1 MGKKEEFKE
10 SEFLKQAKK
19 DVAKYF
25 KKANDSLD
33 GADKGTCYVVSKLLW
48 DDIVKQ
54 SNKIEIAA
62 FEKIASKFT
71 TKTPGEKK

>member
-1 MGKKEEFKE
+1 MTSED
-10 SEFLKQAKK
+10 EFLKQAKE
-19 DVAKYF
+19 DVTKYF

-33 GADKGTCYVVSKLLW
+33 GADKGTCYVVCKLLW

-62 FEKIASKFT
+62 FEKIARRFT
-71 TKTPGEKK
+71 TKQPGEKNE